1 MGRVGQ
7 EGTIEPGKPT
17 VWMER
22 PMSSYFSRL
31 TDIVTC
37 NLSQLLAEA
46 NDPRAAIE
54 QIVTEMEQGLA
65 GAQRSVATANRNED
79 RLAAEIH
86 EHRRQAIEWGDR
98 AREHVMKNAE
108 AEARH
113 ALLRKREVEDLV
125 AGLQQQ
131 HQSAVA
137 TREHLS
143 TMQRALE
150 ARMAEALRKRAELRG
165 EYATVDVAPANV
177 VEASTFGMERH
188 SQVDAELEALKREL
202 SGGSRG

>member
-1 MGRVGQ
+1 M
-7 EGTIEPGKPT
+7 
-17 VWMER
+17 
-22 PMSSYFSRL
+22 SYFSRL

-37 NLSQLLAEA
+37 NLSQLLDEA
-46 NDPRAAIE
+46 ADPHAAIE
-54 QIVTEMEQGLA
+54 QIIHEMEEGLS
-65 GAQRSVATANRNED
+65 GASRSVATATGNED
-79 RLAAEIH
+79 RLYGEIQQ
-86 EHRRQAIEWGDR
+86 HRYQASEWAGK
-98 AREHVMKNAE
+98 AREQVQAGRE
-108 AEARH
+108 ADARQS
-113 ALLRKREVEDLV
+113 LLRKREVEDLV

-150 ARMAEALRKRAELRG
+150 ARMAEALRKRAALRG
-165 EYATVDVAPANV
+165 EDAGIDVRPAEV

-202 SGGSRG
+202 AGGGRA

>member
-1 MGRVGQ
+1 M
-7 EGTIEPGKPT
+7 
-17 VWMER
+17 
-22 PMSSYFSRL
+22 SYFSRL

-46 NDPRAAIE
+46 KDPHAAIE
-54 QIVTEMEQGLA
+54 QILREMEEGLA
-65 GAQRSVATANRNED
+65 GARRSVTTATNNENRLSGEMQQHRQQADDWANQAKEHLRNS
-79 RLAAEIH
+79 AEGPA
-86 EHRRQAIEWGDR
+86 RQC
-98 AREHVMKNAE
+98 
-108 AEARH
+108 
-113 ALLRKREVEDLV
+113 LLRKREVEDLL

-143 TMQRALE
+143 TMHRALE
-150 ARMAEALRKRAELRG
+150 ARMAEALRKRATLRG
-165 EYATVDVAPANV
+165 ESDPAAALPLDV
-177 VEASTFGMERH
+177 VEAAPFGMERH